1 MAYMHYYVPTLS
13 LSPSCRNTASRR
25 SREMSQRV
33 RSRRPPSSACSGSR
47 ATRLT
52 SAPLY
57 FPYIYCPSALQQS
70 LLCAPLYCGTLC
82 PSTAPLSILQHAP
95 SLLCLSTACT
105 HTPYTSLYATS
116 PRTLP
121 RVPHPLT
128 NLTRLPPYTHAPPRI
143 GGVAQGPHAHLQE
156 DLCHASAVPPDR
168 VSSM

>member
-1 MAYMHYYVPTLS
+1 MHYYVPTLS
-13 LSPSCRNTASRR
+13 VTLLQKY
-25 SREMSQRV
+25 REQKVEGDVAAGEVAEATIKRV
-33 RSRRPPSSACSGSR
+33 LG
-47 ATRLT
+47 LE
-52 SAPLY
+52 
-57 FPYIYCPSALQQS
+57 
-70 LLCAPLYCGTLC
+70 GDEVDLC
-82 PSTAPLSILQHAP
+82 PSILPLIYTILPLCSATISPLCPSILRHPLPLHCPSLYILQHAP

-143 GGVAQGPHAHLQE
+143 GGVAQEPHAHLQE